1 MTEQIFALYSILFK
15 DLNSERK
22 ALVLVDAHYDILIE
36 SGRDMLKHGLTVT
49 ASEEMPQL
57 GCRFIYHVDAA
68 SIAKTSHMT
77 AAWRKMV
84 VQCLMKAEEM
94 QLSSLAFPAL
104 GTGWLVI

>member
-1 MTEQIFALYSILFK
+1 MLITIF
-15 DLNSERK
+15 
-22 ALVLVDAHYDILIE
+22 LIE

-104 GTGWLVI
+104 GTGWLVGNLKKFSVNDHLP